1 MEKRKSLKKV
11 SAENRLT
18 LAQKELK
25 RLGDA
30 LKRFEMAAEQ
40 SAVGIIIAD
49 IKGIIQFVNKA
60 WADMHGFGINELNN
74 KHLADFIVSEK
85 NKINKNDFMENVI
98 HSGYYQDE
106 TIHKKKDGTEFPM
119 LTTVTLLRDEKGIPV
134 GFAENS
140 QDISKRKSAEKA
152 LHDNEEKYRSL
163 HENALV
169 GMVTADRR
177 GGIIGINELAS
188 KMLGYPSKEE
198 VISKVNICDVFS
210 DVDAREDFFANIFE
224 KGQIIDYE
232 TRLFNKEGEHFWA
245 EVSFKWY
252 KDEGFI
258 DGILIDI
265 SKRKNAEERIY
276 NLTYYDQLTK
286 LPNKEFFKTRIQNE
300 ILKIQRRNTGNIFA
314 VMCLGINSFKSI
326 NTIYGPE
333 VGDILLTEIAHRLS
347 SNVYDKDMVS
357 RFDGDKFMILFSDIA
372 SRDDAGELIK
382 KITEIFSDVFKI
394 DDNHFTIGASM
405 GICIYPEDGITSEII
420 IKNSEAAMFMAK
432 EQGKVTHFF
441 DPKLNEEVV
450 IRFQLEKELQQAIAD
465 NEFIAFFQPKVM
477 YDGDI
482 VGMES
487 LIRWNSSNRGLVLP
501 YQFISI
507 AERNSLI
514 TEIGNIILEQACT
527 FNKRWQKMGYKPLRV
542 SVNLSPFQF
551 SQKNLVNDIKRILK
565 RTDLEP
571 KWLEIEITESGIF
584 KNEKESIEKMF
595 EIHKLGIS
603 ISIDDFGTGYSS
615 LSKLKDYPIDIL
627 KIDKSIIDGIP
638 ASKTSS
644 IITTTIID
652 LAHNLGFSVVAEG
665 VEKKDQLDFLVFHKC
680 DQFQGYYFS
689 KPVSPDEFE
698 KKLKYNK

>member
-1 MEKRKSLKKV
+1 MNKRKSLKKV
-11 SAENRLT
+11 PSDNRLL
-18 LAQKELK
+18 LAEKELK
-25 RLGDA
+25 RIGDA

-40 SAVGIIIAD
+40 SLTGIIIAD
-49 IKGIIQFVNKA
+49 INGIIQFVNKA
-60 WADMHGFGINELNN
+60 WADMHGFSIKELIN
-74 KHLADFIVSEK
+74 KHLDEFIVSENNSV
-85 NKINKNDFMENVI
+85 NKKDFIANIINMG
-98 HSGYYQDE
+98 SYQDE

-119 LTTVTLLRDEKGIPV
+119 LTTVSLLRDENGIPA

-140 QDISKRKSAEKA
+140 HDISRRRSAEKA
-152 LHDNEEKYRSL
+152 LHDNEVKYRSL

-169 GMVTADRR
+169 GMVTTDSR
-177 GGIIGINELAS
+177 GEIIAINELAN
-188 KMLGYPSKEE
+188 KMLGYSSKEE
-198 VISKVNICDVFS
+198 LVSKINIRDIFA
-210 DVDAREDFFANIFE
+210 DIHARDAFFTNIFE

-232 TRLFNKEGEHFWA
+232 TRLINKNREIFWA
-245 EVSFKWY
+245 DVSFKWY
-252 KDEGFI
+252 ENEGFI
-258 DGILIDI
+258 DGVIIDI

-300 ILKIQRRNTGNIFA
+300 ILKTNRRNTGNIFA

-333 VGDILLTEIAHRLS
+333 VGDILLIEIAHRLS
-347 SNVYDKDMVS
+347 NCVYDKDVVS

-382 KITEIFSDVFKI
+382 KTTEIFSNVFKI
-394 DDNHFTIGASM
+394 EDNHFTISASM
-405 GICIYPEDGITSEII
+405 GVCIYPEDGVTPEII
-420 IKNSEAAMFMAK
+420 IKNSEAAMYMAK
-432 EQGKVTHFF
+432 EQGNVTHFF

-450 IRFQLEKELQQAIAD
+450 IRFQLEKELQQAIAND
-465 NEFIAFFQPKVM
+465 EFVAYFQPKVK

-487 LIRWNSSNRGLVLP
+487 LIRWNSTRRGFVLP
-501 YQFISI
+501 YQFIPI

-514 TEIGNIILEQACT
+514 TEIGNIILEQACSH
-527 FNKRWQKMGYKPLRV
+527 NKKWQRMGFKPLRV

-551 SQKNLVNDIKRILK
+551 SQKNLVSEIKRIIK
-565 RTDLEP
+565 KTELEP
-571 KWLEIEITESGIF
+571 EWLEIEITESGIF
-584 KNEKESIEKMF
+584 KNEKESIEKMN

-652 LAHNLGFSVVAEG
+652 LAHNLGFNVVAEG
-665 VEKKDQLDFLVFHKC
+665 VERKEQLDFLVFHKC

-689 KPVSPDEFE
+689 KPISPEEFE
-698 KKLKYNK
+698 KKLKFNK